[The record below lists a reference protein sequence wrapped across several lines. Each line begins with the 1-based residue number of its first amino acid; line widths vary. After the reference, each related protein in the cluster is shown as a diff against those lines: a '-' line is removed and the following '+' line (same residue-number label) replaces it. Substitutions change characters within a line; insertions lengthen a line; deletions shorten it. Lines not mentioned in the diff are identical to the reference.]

1 LLFEDLPLVNAIH
14 VNVPYPML
22 RSRTEFA
29 LKNRIHPEIYF
40 SGQDLDTY
48 DENEARDLAEKLRG
62 NGLEITFHGPFMDL
76 SPGGVDARIKEVT
89 AERFST
95 TIQLAEI
102 FRPETIVFHAGYEK
116 WRFDGDADLWLKSSL
131 QTWRPLVNAAEEVG
145 VTLVLENVYEETPD
159 SIATLLSEMGSPRF
173 RFCLDTG
180 HHNIFSQVPL
190 SFWIET
196 LGKHLSE
203 IHLHDNHREM
213 DEHLPIGEGS
223 FDFEQLFALLSQY
236 GLNPIYTLEPHQED
250 HLKRGLEAI
259 KKYVSSK

>member
-1 LLFEDLPLVNAIH
+1 MNAIH

-22 RSRTEFA
+22 RSRAEFA

-48 DENEARDLAEKLRG
+48 DEKEARDLAEKLRG
-62 NGLEITFHGPFMDL
+62 NGLEVTFHGPFMDL
-76 SPGGVDARIKEVT
+76 SPGGVDPRIKEVT
-89 AERFST
+89 SDRFSR

-116 WRFDGDADLWLKSSL
+116 WKFDADVDLWLKSSL
-131 QTWRPLVNAAEEVG
+131 QTWNPLVKAAEEVG
-145 VTLVLENVYEETPD
+145 VTLALENVYEETPD
-159 SIATLLSEMGSPRF
+159 SIAALLNEIASPRF

-180 HHNIFSQVPL
+180 HHHIFSKVPL
-190 SFWIET
+190 SRWVET
-196 LGKHLSE
+196 LGKFLSE

-236 GLNPIYTLEPHQED
+236 RLSPIYTLEPHQED
-250 HLKRGLEAI
+250 HLRRGLEAI
-259 KKYVSSK
+259 RKYVSDR